1 MKSNA
6 INKKQL
12 NESDVAIKQ
21 TFDRQT
27 ISDAESLQQHQ
38 EFINAMNEFTARA
51 SLLSEDPFF

>member
-27 ISDAESLQQHQ
+27 ISDAESLQQH
-38 EFINAMNEFTARA
+38 
-51 SLLSEDPFF
+51 